1 MSRIYLIKHRP
12 LLPRFLDRA
21 DLMDRI
27 SELELQNALLTDK
40 IDACMGFLEGKNK
53 QISELKTQ
61 LKRAEK
67 RIERLRFE
75 LAVADRSLDIVTEKK
90 GEADGKINY

>member
-1 MSRIYLIKHRP
+1 MSRIYLIKHSLFRP
-12 LLPRFLDRA
+12 AYLNRA
-21 DLMDRI
+21 DLLDRI
-27 SELELQNALLTDK
+27 TELELQNSLLTDK

-53 QISELKTQ
+53 QISELKAQ

-90 GEADGKINY
+90 GEQNG

>member
-1 MSRIYLIKHRP
+1 M
-12 LLPRFLDRA
+12 LPRFLNRA
-21 DLMDRI
+21 DLLDRI
-27 SELELQNALLTDK
+27 TEMELQNSLLSDQ

-75 LAVADRSLDIVTEKK
+75 LAVADKSLDIETEKK
-90 GEADGKINY
+90 PDE

>member
-1 MSRIYLIKHRP
+1 MSKIYIGFKP
-12 LLPRFLDRA
+12 KKSRA
-21 DLMDRI
+21 DLRDMI
-27 SELELQNALLTDK
+27 TELRLQNALLSDK
-40 IDACMGFLEGKNK
+40 IDTCMGFLESRNQ
-53 QISELKTQ
+53 QIAELKNQ

-90 GEADGKINY
+90 GEQNEREN

>member
-1 MSRIYLIKHRP
+1 MSRIYILKHPIMLPHYKSRSD
-12 LLPRFLDRA
+12 LLD
-21 DLMDRI
+21 MI
-27 SELELQNALLTDK
+27 TEQQLQNAILADQ
-40 IDACMGFLEGKNK
+40 IDACMGFLESKNK

-75 LAVADRSLDIVTEKK
+75 LAVADKSLDIVTEKK
-90 GEADGKINY
+90 DE

>member
-1 MSRIYLIKHRP
+1 MSRIYIGLDKVLFRP
-12 LLPRFLDRA
+12 RKSRA
-21 DLMDRI
+21 DLRDMI
-27 SELELQNALLTDK
+27 TELRLQNALLSDK
-40 IDACMGFLEGKNK
+40 IDTCMGFLKSRNQ
-53 QISELKTQ
+53 QIMELRNQ

-90 GEADGKINY
+90 GEGNG

>member
-1 MSRIYLIKHRP
+1 MSRIYLIKHSLFRP
-12 LLPRFLDRA
+12 AYLNRA

-27 SELELQNALLTDK
+27 TELELQNSLLSDQ
-40 IDACMGFLEGKNK
+40 IDACMGFLDGKNK

-75 LAVADRSLDIVTEKK
+75 LAVADKSLDIVSEKK
-90 GEADGKINY
+90 DE

>member
-1 MSRIYLIKHRP
+1 MSRIYIG
-12 LLPRFLDRA
+12 LDKVLFRTRKSRA
-21 DLMDRI
+21 DLRDMI
-27 SELELQNALLTDK
+27 TELRLQNALLSDK
-40 IDACMGFLEGKNK
+40 IDTCMGFLESRNQ
-53 QISELKTQ
+53 QIMELRNQ

-90 GEADGKINY
+90 GEDHE

>member
-1 MSRIYLIKHRP
+1 MSRIYLIRHRP
-12 LLPRFLDRA
+12 LLPRFMDRA

-53 QISELKTQ
+53 QISELRTQ

-75 LAVADRSLDIVTEKK
+75 LAVADKSLDIVTEKK
-90 GEADGKINY
+90 GEADG